1 MNSSGHF
8 YEFGPFRIDVANRL
22 LFRERQPLALTPK
35 AVEILIALVEHGG
48 QLLKKDDLI
57 KIVWPDRVVE
67 EGNLTQ
73 NIYLL
78 RKTLGDGSKGRNYIE
93 TVPRRGYRFIGEVR
107 ASVTTSTDLILAER
121 PDIQPVFE
129 ASEYAAAVEPDN
141 GRSLER
147 QSFFPASRLLPLAA
161 NRRWLSR
168 FVVACA
174 TILAVG
180 ALAYLAFFRTAKP
193 AETRALLSAR
203 GADSLSDGFSE
214 QHLTTNLDAY
224 RAYAQ
229 GRYYSSKET
238 TPALQ
243 EAIQQFQEALRDDPN
258 YALPYAGLAE
268 AYALLGSHYD
278 SNDMNPSDAMPRAR
292 AAATKA
298 IELNDSLAETH
309 TALAAI
315 KQRYDWDWSSAEI
328 EFKRALELNPEYA
341 HAHQEYSDYL
351 SAMELTTEAQAEMK
365 RAQDLD
371 SQSLSIGKSLG
382 DLLYLARDYDR
393 ALEQYRRTLK
403 LDPTDP
409 VGVSIHRAMGWAYEF
424 HGMHE
429 QAIAELLKQRE
440 YRMRVLSGC
449 RSFVRALTWEA

>member
-78 RKTLGDGSKGRNYIE
+78 RKTLGDGSNGRNYIE

-107 ASVTTSTDLILAER
+107 ASMTTSTDLILAER

-351 SAMELTTEAQAEMK
+351 SAMGLTTEAQAEMK